1 VQNVASLPA
10 QRVCKLCQS
19 RQKRFFK
26 RAGKGESVNL
36 GKIYGNDVIK
46 QTLQQQTLS
55 IRRVLREQMS
65 DVVERAA
72 RFLEIKFPPKKGS

>member
-1 VQNVASLPA
+1 
-10 QRVCKLCQS
+10 
-19 RQKRFFK
+19 
-26 RAGKGESVNL
+26 VNL

-46 QTLQQQTLS
+46 QTLQQQTSS